1 MSRFACLI
9 LFLACSLT
17 MTAGGAS
24 SRNTRTYA
32 CATDQLAF
40 ALSEP
45 SAPMQTQAVGFVVY
59 NSDRAACRLALPIS
73 LTLKDSSPRHLPVAP
88 RSSRLTLV
96 ARRFASHAEAGV
108 TWTYTNYC
116 GSHNAGEQLIMYIV
130 RVNRIELRASGHA
143 PPCHNRKRPMVVEV
157 LFACP
162 NARGPAI
169 AAVLPRP
176 LRLCPR

>member
-1 MSRFACLI
+1 VSRFACLI
-9 LFLACSLT
+9 VFLACSLT

-24 SRNTRTYA
+24 SRDTETYA
-32 CATDQLAF
+32 CAIDQLAF

-59 NSDRAACRLALPIS
+59 NTDRAACRLALPIA
-73 LTLKDSSPRHLPVAP
+73 LTLKDSSSRHLPVAP
-88 RSSRLTLV
+88 QSSRLTLV
-96 ARRFASHAEAGV
+96 ARRFGSHAKAGV

-116 GSHNAGEQLIMYIV
+116 GSHNAGEQLIMYSV
-130 RVNRIELRASGHA
+130 HVKHIELRASGDA
-143 PPCHNRKRPMVVEV
+143 PPCHNRKRSMVVDV

-162 NARGPAI
+162 DARGPAI

-176 LRLCPR
+176 LKLCPR